1 MGKNSSG
8 MEIDLNNKDN
18 GGNTAFHLAC
28 YKGHIRI
35 IDMLIEQSESHELDL
50 KAEDHDGKTGY
61 QLAKYHGRIDV
72 VNLILT
78 KMLFLA
84 VDKEERFW
92 TDV

>member
-1 MGKNSSG
+1 MKNSS
-8 MEIDLNNKDN
+8 EVKIDLNSKSNN
-18 GGNTAFHLAC
+18 GRTAFHLAC
-28 YKGHIRI
+28 WKGHIKI
-35 IDMLIEQSESHELDL
+35 VEMMIELSESHELDL

-61 QLAKYHGRIDV
+61 QVAKYHGRIDV
-72 VNLILT
+72 VNFILT